1 MSDDTLHYFEL
12 APPPA
17 LRPYVRCIWR
27 MRGVPDHAAPPEPI
41 IPDGCAELVLNFGD
55 AFVRH
60 SLDGSHRQPLRL
72 VAGQITRAVT
82 IQPSGVID
90 LWGVRFHPWGAAP
103 FLGFSGAEMQGR
115 LTSLDDAA
123 GPLERELSDLGG
135 AHSDE
140 TRYDTICTRLTRHLR
155 RARGLE
161 RRLPRLI
168 ARIVDHHEPFTVRG
182 LARDAGL
189 SVRSVQ
195 LLFRD
200 DVGLSPK
207 QVHRIQRYQRA
218 LAIHRANTRL
228 TWSAVATQAG
238 YHDQAH
244 LNHDSRDIAGCTPT
258 ELMGS
263 PTGITEAFLS
273 EDRPA
278 R

>member
-1 MSDDTLHYFEL
+1 MADNTLTYFEL

-27 MRGVPDHAAPPEPI
+27 MRGVPAHGAPAEPI
-41 IPDGCAELVLNFGD
+41 IPDGCAELVLNLGD

-60 SLDGSHRQPLRL
+60 APEGSHHQPLRL

-82 IQPSGVID
+82 IQPSTVID

-103 FLGFSGAEMQGR
+103 FLGFSGAELQDR
-115 LTSLDDAA
+115 LTSLDDIAA
-123 GPLERELSDLGG
+123 LLDRELSDLGD
-135 AHSDE
+135 AHPDQS
-140 TRYDTICTRLTRHLR
+140 RYDAICS
-155 RARGLE
+155 
-161 RRLPRLI
+161 RLI
-168 ARIVDHHEPFTVRG
+168 AYLAEARALEPRVTRLIALIADQREPFTVRG
-182 LARDAGL
+182 LARHVGL
-189 SVRSVQ
+189 SIRRVQ

-218 LAIHRANTRL
+218 LAIHRADPRL
-228 TWSAVATQAG
+228 TWSAVATRAG

-263 PTGITEAFLS
+263 PSGITEAFLS
-273 EDRPA
+273 ED
-278 R
+278 

>member
-1 MSDDTLHYFEL
+1 MADSSLRYFEL

-27 MRGVPDHAAPPEPI
+27 MRGAPEHGAPAEPI
-41 IPDGCAELVLNFGD
+41 IPDGCAELVLNLGD

-60 SLDGSHRQPLRL
+60 ASDGANHQPLRL

-82 IQPSGVID
+82 IQPSGAID

-103 FLGFSGAEMQGR
+103 FFGFSGAEMQDR
-115 LTSLDDAA
+115 LTSLSDVAA
-123 GPLERELSDLGG
+123 SLERELSDVGD
-135 AHSDE
+135 ARSE
-140 TRYDTICTRLTRHLR
+140 QARYDAICAQLTGHLR
-155 RARGLE
+155 RARGPE
-161 RRLPRLI
+161 WRVPRLI

-218 LAIHRANTRL
+218 LAIHRANPSL

-244 LNHDSRDIAGCTPT
+244 LNHDSRDIAGCTPA
-258 ELMGS
+258 ELTGS
-263 PTGITEAFLS
+263 RSGITEAFLS
-273 EDRPA
+273 EDQPPR
-278 R
+278 